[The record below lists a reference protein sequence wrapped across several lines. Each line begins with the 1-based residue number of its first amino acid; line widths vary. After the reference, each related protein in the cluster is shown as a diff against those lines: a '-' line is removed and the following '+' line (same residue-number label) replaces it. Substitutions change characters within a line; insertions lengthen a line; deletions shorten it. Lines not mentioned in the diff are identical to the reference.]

1 MLTRRS
7 FVSSSAAALATAVVS
22 PQARAA
28 AGKLMIGL
36 DHFAVRG
43 TGWKA
48 PQLIDYA
55 ASLKLDTLFLSELG
69 PFESFED
76 DYLKNLKSQA
86 DAAGLKLYTG
96 GMSICKTAHRW
107 KPEQGT
113 PDEYLAL
120 LIRIAKTCGS
130 PIARCVLGDASDRAS
145 DGGIERNIEE
155 CVKALKA
162 VKNRCETEGVKI
174 SIENHAGDMRS
185 DELKMLIE
193 AAGKGHV
200 GANIDP
206 GNAAWAMED
215 PLQHLEVLGPYVNCT
230 SVRDSM
236 VWEDEKGA
244 VVQWTAIGEG
254 LVDFKQYAKRLAEL
268 APGVPLNIETI
279 SGFAKPIS
287 FLNPEYMKPYPKV
300 DEAGLAGFKALAK
313 RGHKIAPFKAPDGPG
328 KKDAEIAFQKEQLE
342 KSVNWLRENVA

>member
-1 MLTRRS
+1 
-7 FVSSSAAALATAVVS
+7 
-22 PQARAA
+22 
-28 AGKLMIGL
+28 MIGL
-36 DHFAVRG
+36 DHFALRA

-48 PQLIDYA
+48 PQLIEYA
-55 ASLKLDTLFLSELG
+55 ASQKLDVLFLSELG
-69 PFESFED
+69 PFESHDD
-76 DYLKNLKSQA
+76 DYLKKLKSQA

-96 GMSICKTAHRW
+96 GMSICKTARRY

-113 PDEYLAL
+113 PEEYLAL
-120 LIRIAKTCGS
+120 LIRMAKTCGS

-145 DGGIERNIEE
+145 DGGIERHIEE

-162 VKNRCETEGVKI
+162 VKTRCETEGVKI

-206 GNAAWAMED
+206 GNAVWAMED
-215 PLQHLEVLGPYVNCT
+215 PLEHLEVLGPYVNCS

-244 VVQWTAIGEG
+244 VVQWTAIGDG
-254 LVDFKQYAKRLAEL
+254 LVDFKQYAKRFAEL

-287 FLNPEYMKPYPKV
+287 FLNPDYMKPYPKV
-300 DEAGLAGFKALAK
+300 GAEGLAGFKALAK
-313 RGHKIAPFKAPDGPG
+313 RGHKIDPFKAPDGPG
-328 KKDAEIAFQKEQLE
+328 KKDAEIAHQKSQFE
-342 KSVNWLRENVA
+342 KSVKWLRENV

>member
-1 MLTRRS
+1 MNRRS
-7 FVSSSAAALATAVVS
+7 FLASAAGAIAAHSSSSSAAPAG
-22 PQARAA
+22 
-28 AGKLMIGL
+28 GKLMIGL

-55 ASLKLDTLFLSELG
+55 ASLNLDTLFLSELG

-76 DYLKNLKSQA
+76 DYLEKLKAQA

-96 GMSICKTAHRW
+96 GMSICKTARRY

-113 PDEYLAL
+113 PEEYLAL
-120 LIRIAKTCGS
+120 LIRMAKTCGS

-145 DGGIERNIEE
+145 DGGIEKNIEE
-155 CVKALKA
+155 CVKALKS
-162 VKNRCETEGVKI
+162 VKSRCETEGVKI

-206 GNAAWAMED
+206 GNAVWAMED

-254 LVDFKQYAKRLAEL
+254 LVDFKQYAKRLADL
-268 APGVPLNIETI
+268 APGVPMNIETI

-287 FLNPEYMKPYPKV
+287 FLNPDYMKVFPKV
-300 DEAGLAGFKALAK
+300 DEAGLSGFKALAK

-328 KKDAEIAFQKEQLE
+328 KKDAEIAYQKEQFE
-342 KSVNWLRENVA
+342 KSVKWLRENV